1 VNSETTHPDKRK
13 NGRFDPHLGDS
24 FLSRIAR
31 RCLDVPPKQKAN
43 DPYDGFEDSP
53 KSKVEGEG
61 EGKPNHQID
70 RDDGEGVD
78 HGFQASGAGIDP
90 WWVSSAEDIP
100 KTMSKLSDLLSK
112 THFPF
117 AFPLKIDGVQLAT
130 VEYSMGWW
138 VNILLSPELRQLVA
152 DTIM

>member
-1 VNSETTHPDKRK
+1 MV
-13 NGRFDPHLGDS
+13 
-24 FLSRIAR
+24 SR
-31 RCLDVPPKQKAN
+31 
-43 DPYDGFEDSP
+43 
-53 KSKVEGEG
+53 
-61 EGKPNHQID
+61 
-70 RDDGEGVD
+70 
-78 HGFQASGAGIDP
+78 QAGAGVDP
-90 WWVSSAEDIP
+90 WWVSSAEDIL

-117 AFPLKIDGVQLAT
+117 ALPLKRDGVQLAT